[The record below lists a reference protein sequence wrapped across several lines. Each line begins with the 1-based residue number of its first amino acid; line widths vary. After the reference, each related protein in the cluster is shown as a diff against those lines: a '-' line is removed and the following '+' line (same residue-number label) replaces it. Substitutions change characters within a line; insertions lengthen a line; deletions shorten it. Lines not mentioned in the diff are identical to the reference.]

1 MQSNV
6 GLAIFLL
13 FPDEGNGICD
23 KFRKVGR
30 WIAEDRASEMLE
42 MMFMKASWLE
52 AVYEFT
58 GAPLNCKR
66 WLFGTA

>member
-13 FPDEGNGICD
+13 SLMREVIYD

-58 GAPLNCKR
+58 GALLNCER
-66 WLFGTA
+66 WLFCTA